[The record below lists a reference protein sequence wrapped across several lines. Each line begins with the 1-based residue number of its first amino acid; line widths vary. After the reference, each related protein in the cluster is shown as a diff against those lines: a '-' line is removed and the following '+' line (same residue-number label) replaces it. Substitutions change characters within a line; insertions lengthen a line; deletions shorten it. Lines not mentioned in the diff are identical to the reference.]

1 MSSTP
6 RYAAFAITAPGLER
20 FAAAELEGLTVRDV
34 EIVPGGVMFSASRQ
48 LLYAANLHLRTASR
62 VVVRVGDFA
71 AKTFHELERR
81 AGKLPWDEFISPNLT
96 LALRVTCRKSRL
108 YHSDAVAERVASSIA
123 VHVSD
128 LRFIGDSADDT
139 GDAPRPEQLV
149 IVRMFHDRCTV
160 SVDSSG
166 ALLHLRGYRLAVGR
180 APLRETL
187 AAAALM
193 GAEWRVDHP
202 LVDPMCGAGT
212 IPIEAALMARRI
224 PPGRRRP
231 FAFMH
236 WPDFDEVLWRRV
248 ISDAD
253 SATLPRAPAPI
264 LGSDRDGGAI
274 ESARANAERAGV
286 SDDVRL
292 DECAISSIEP
302 PAERGWVVTNP
313 PYGVRVGERDRLR
326 NLYAQ
331 FGKVLRA
338 KCDGWHV
345 GLVSGAP
352 ELERHVGVS
361 LDVAVR
367 TVNGGIPVRIVTG
380 VVSGEAAAGPPA
392 GSPTRTSIRRDL
404 RRVD

>member
-6 RYAAFAITAPGLER
+6 RYAAFAITAPGLEG
-20 FAAAELEGLTVRDV
+20 FAAAELERLGVRDAKV
-34 EIVPGGVMFSASRQ
+34 VAGGVMFNASRQ

-62 VVVRVGDFA
+62 VIVRVGDFA

-81 AGKLPWDEFISPNLT
+81 TSKLPWDAFVSPNLG

-108 YHSDAVAERVASSIA
+108 YHSDAVAERVAQSITA
-123 VHVSD
+123 RIRDIRVV
-128 LRFIGDSADDT
+128 GDSGQDDD
-139 GDAPRPEQLV
+139 DAARPEQLV
-149 IVRMFHDRCTV
+149 VVRMFHDRCTV

-166 ALLHLRGYRLAVGR
+166 ALLHLRGYRQAVGR

-193 GAEWRVDHP
+193 ASEWRSDAP
-202 LVDPMCGAGT
+202 LLDPMCGSGT
-212 IPIEAALMARRI
+212 IPIEAALIARQL
-224 PPGRRRP
+224 PPGLHRR

-236 WPDFDEVLWRRV
+236 WPDFDESVWRGLV
-248 ISDAD
+248 TDAE
-253 SATLPRAPAPI
+253 SAGLARAPAPI
-264 LGSDRDGGAI
+264 LGSDRDAGAI
-274 ESARANAERAGV
+274 ESAHSNAERAGV
-286 SDDVRL
+286 EHDIRFDQR
-292 DECAISSIEP
+292 AISSIESP
-302 PAERGWVVTNP
+302 EGRGWVVTNP

-345 GLVSGAP
+345 GLVSAAP
-352 ELERHVGVS
+352 ELERQVGIS
-361 LDVAVR
+361 FEVAAR

-380 VVSGEAAAGPPA
+380 VVSSREDTRGPDEAAKVLN
-392 GSPTRTSIRRDL
+392 RRDL
-404 RRVD
+404 RGVE